1 MSLHETERHCLLL
14 LKPRGSLPE
23 ASSSSVH
30 RAASSAEASVAN
42 SSLGQSAHPELCSF
56 SSIPSNLTEA
66 GQPTPG
72 LFQTVQCRKRGTNRI
87 PLHLE
92 EKPTNKQQ
100 TGTWE
105 VFTTNRLGGGTPTLP
120 LCALMHPPEPK
131 ESLLS
136 YTNPTQNGHILQ
148 VPRGWP
154 WNYMKPSQEGWF
166 SLVPFPPPAK
176 ESLPS
181 YTKIAKK
188 GSVPA
193 GPQGL
198 GLELHKTKPKRLVLT
213 VPSPPPT
220 PSSKG
225 AASKLHKNSQ
235 KWSVPAGPQG
245 FRSE

>member
-1 MSLHETERHCLLL
+1 MQEARNKPNPFAFRRETNQQTTNWNMGGVHHKPAWRGDANTAPLCPDAPTRAQGVASELHKSNPERSHPAGPQGLALELHET
-14 LKPRGSLPE
+14 KPRRLVLTGPLP
-23 ASSSSVH
+23 
-30 RAASSAEASVAN
+30 
-42 SSLGQSAHPELCSF
+42 
-56 SSIPSNLTEA
+56 
-66 GQPTPG
+66 
-72 LFQTVQCRKRGTNRI
+72 
-87 PLHLE
+87 
-92 EKPTNKQQ
+92 
-100 TGTWE
+100 
-105 VFTTNRLGGGTPTLP
+105 
-120 LCALMHPPEPK
+120 
-131 ESLLS
+131 
-136 YTNPTQNGHILQ
+136 
-148 VPRGWP
+148 
-154 WNYMKPSQEGWF
+154 
-166 SLVPFPPPAK
+166 PPPAK